1 MLGFFIRLH
10 FNMFFVLVSAGS
22 LCAIWGLVL
31 LVMSRARGGKAAP
44 LAGQEGAEA
53 PGTSQKPTSAEA
65 AEAPTQDG
73 QARGT
78 EGQPSAAQAASSKS
92 AIPPLYRSALN
103 VTAGLCLIQAALG
116 GLLVALG
123 GRPADN
129 LHYVYGILVL
139 VAIPVAYTYASGK
152 IEHSRRDL
160 LFLVIAAVVVAAA
173 AVRAYA
179 TGQP

>member
-1 MLGFFIRLH
+1 M
-10 FNMFFVLVSAGS
+10 
-22 LCAIWGLVL
+22 
-31 LVMSRARGGKAAP
+31 
-44 LAGQEGAEA
+44 
-53 PGTSQKPTSAEA
+53 
-65 AEAPTQDG
+65 
-73 QARGT
+73 
-78 EGQPSAAQAASSKS
+78 
-92 AIPPLYRSALN
+92 
-103 VTAGLCLIQAALG
+103 IQAALG

-123 GRPADN
+123 GRPADS